1 MSSAI
6 KGHNDRNPDDKVDA
20 MKLLGKLDN
29 KVGDTVAD
37 TLFKNGTGKGPE
49 FVIKAINA
57 NLSKDRQ
64 LTGPPG
70 IGSKTYQAL
79 QDISADPK
87 KAKSFLESLAHIRV
101 QEEKNGKNELSR
113 IYHYLNKKN

>member
-1 MSSAI
+1 
-6 KGHNDRNPDDKVDA
+6 
-20 MKLLGKLDN
+20 MKMLGRLDN

-37 TLFKNGTGKGPE
+37 TLFKNGTGDGPR
-49 FVIKAINA
+49 FVIQAINA
-57 NLSKDRQ
+57 NLPKDKQ

-87 KAKSFLESLAHIRV
+87 KAKSFLESLAYVRLK
-101 QEEKNGKNELSR
+101 EESNDRNERDR
-113 IYHYLNKKN
+113 IYHYLRK